1 MIKFYDEIPEMKC
14 FSGDTLPV
22 FEVEVDTESI
32 AECSMV
38 VTIAKVNSPETAI
51 IRKECSRTDSGFQVQ
66 ITSNETSKLSEGAY
80 RMNFCMTDQNSM
92 KYIKLSGLI
101 YVYASAG
108 G

>member
-22 FEVEVDTESI
+22 FDIEVDTENI

-38 VTIAKVNSPETAI
+38 VTIAKENFPENAVVV
-51 IRKECSRTDSGFQVQ
+51 KECSKTDNGFQVQ
-66 ITSNETSKLSEGAY
+66 ITTNETSKLGEGAY
-80 RMNFCMTDQNSM
+80 RMNFCMTDQNNM